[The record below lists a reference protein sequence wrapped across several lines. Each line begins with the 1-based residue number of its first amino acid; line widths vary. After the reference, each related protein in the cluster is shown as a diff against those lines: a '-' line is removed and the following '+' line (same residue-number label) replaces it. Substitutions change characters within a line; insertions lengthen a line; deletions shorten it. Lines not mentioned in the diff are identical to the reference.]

1 MIKKLK
7 IKPKRKKKIRPKKT
21 TLKGLKCGSNK
32 ELRFLKECIKKN
44 TLPSKPVRIE
54 TPYGYYTP
62 DFEFPDKYIEVK
74 SLHTFKVML
83 GEKSYIK
90 DGKVSDLQ
98 FQKIKW
104 VANNIKKIDII
115 LYLSKTDKY
124 ISPLDISNI
133 NVKIKGGYKPK
144 IKKEN

>member
-44 TLPSKPVRIE
+44 TLPSKPNRIE
-54 TPYGYYTP
+54 TPYGFYTP

-90 DGKVSDLQ
+90 DGNTSDLQ

-104 VANNIKKIDII
+104 VANNVKKIDII
-115 LYLSKTDKY
+115 LYLSKTDSY
-124 ISPLDISNI
+124 TPTLNIPNISII
-133 NVKIKGGYKPK
+133 IKGGYKPK
-144 IKKEN
+144 TKK